1 MAKVHTLNKINGGVA
16 LVSDNKL
23 GESPSNRYPSS
34 RIELENQ
41 LTCTKH
47 NLDIALSSG
56 NQLGT
61 RCNLLIKNNESFSE
75 RVCQLKDK
83 VRELK
88 NQISQKDISLI
99 SVKSEV

>member
-1 MAKVHTLNKINGGVA
+1 
-16 LVSDNKL
+16 
-23 GESPSNRYPSS
+23 
-34 RIELENQ
+34 
-41 LTCTKH
+41 
-47 NLDIALSSG
+47 IALSLS

-75 RVCQLKDK
+75 RVCQLEDE

-99 SVKSEV
+99 SVKSEVTIKLEEIQALQSRVEELEQD